1 MTPMTLLGLHH
12 VTAITG
18 DAPANLHFYRDVLGL
33 RLVKKTVNQDDVS
46 AYHLFYADTK
56 GTPGTDVT
64 FFDWPR
70 AAPHHP
76 GVSDISR
83 IGLRVPGGALGWW
96 LERLKEL
103 KVRHDAVADVG
114 GRPTLHL
121 SDPEGQRLALVA
133 TDEPPIPPAA
143 LPWTAGGVG
152 ASEAIHGLG
161 PITLTVRK
169 ADSTLAVLTE
179 ILRFSPISETEV
191 NGGRDLVLR
200 LGASGAA
207 GELRVEERRAL
218 PMTRQGRGGVHH
230 VAFRTTDDA
239 SQLEWLDRLQE
250 AGVPNSGIIDR
261 FYFRSLY
268 FREPN
273 GILFELATDGPGFS
287 ADEPVDSLGARLALP
302 PFLEPRRASIEA
314 GLVPLTST

>member
-1 MTPMTLLGLHH
+1 MSLLGLHH

-18 DAPANLHFYRDVLGL
+18 DAPANLRFYRNVLGL

-46 AYHLFYADTK
+46 AYHLFYADAK

-70 AAPHHP
+70 AAPHQP

-83 IGLRVPGGALGWW
+83 IGLRVPADALPSWEARFAEKGV
-96 LERLKEL
+96 K
-103 KVRHDAVADVG
+103 HDPVAPVA
-114 GRPTLHL
+114 GRPTLHFT
-121 SDPEGQRLALVA
+121 DPEGQRVALVA
-133 TDEPPIPPAA
+133 TDEPATPPASV
-143 LPWTAGGVG
+143 PWTAGGV
-152 ASEAIHGLG
+152 SEAAAIRGLG
-161 PITLTVRK
+161 PITVTVRK
-169 ADSTLAVLTE
+169 GDSTVGVLTE
-179 ILRFSPISETEV
+179 IMGFTPISETEV
-191 NGGRDLVLR
+191 DGGRDLVLR
-200 LGASGAA
+200 LGDAGAA

-218 PMTRQGRGGVHH
+218 PMARQGRGGVHH
-230 VAFRTTDDA
+230 VAFRTRDDT
-239 SQLEWLDRLQE
+239 SQKEWLDRLQRS
-250 AGVPNSGIIDR
+250 GVPNSGIIDR

-287 ADEPVDSLGARLALP
+287 ADESAESLGARLALP

-314 GLVPLTST
+314 GLVPL

>member
-1 MTPMTLLGLHH
+1 MTLLGLHH

-18 DAPANLHFYRDVLGL
+18 DAPANLRFYRDVLGL

-46 AYHLFYADTK
+46 AYHLFYADAK

-70 AAPHHP
+70 AAPHHA

-83 IGLRVPGGALGWW
+83 IGLRVPSGALASW
-96 LERLKEL
+96 EARLAEHGVK
-103 KVRHDAVADVG
+103 HDPVAPVA
-114 GRPTLHL
+114 GRATLQFT
-121 SDPEGQRLALVA
+121 DPEGQRLALVA
-133 TDEPPIPPAA
+133 TDEPAPPPAA
-143 LPWTAGGVG
+143 VPWTAGGV
-152 ASEAIHGLG
+152 SEAAAIRGLG
-161 PITLTVRK
+161 PISLTVRK
-169 ADSTLAVLTE
+169 ADSTVAVLTE
-179 ILRFSPISETEV
+179 IMGFTPISENEV
-191 NGGRDLVLR
+191 DGGRDLVLR
-200 LGASGAA
+200 LGDSGAA

-218 PMTRQGRGGVHH
+218 PVARQGRGGVHH
-230 VAFRTTDDA
+230 VAFRTQDDA
-239 SQLEWLDRLQE
+239 SQKEWLDRLQRS
-250 AGVPNSGIIDR
+250 GVPNSGIIDR

-287 ADEPVDSLGARLALP
+287 ADESAESLGAKLALP

-314 GLVPLTST
+314 GLVPL

>member
-1 MTPMTLLGLHH
+1 MTLLGLHH

-46 AYHLFYADTK
+46 AYHLFYADAN

-70 AAPHHP
+70 AVAHQA

-83 IGLRVPGGALGWW
+83 IGLRVPTGALPWW
-96 LERLKEL
+96 LERLAEL
-103 KVRHDAVADVG
+103 RVPHSAVVQVD

-121 SDPEGQRLALVA
+121 TDREGQRLALVA
-133 TDEPPIPPAA
+133 TDEPAIPPAA
-143 LPWTAGGVG
+143 VPWTGGGVVED
-152 ASEAIHGLG
+152 AAIRGLG
-161 PITLTVRK
+161 PVTLMVRT
-169 ADSTLAVLTE
+169 ADSTVAVLTE
-179 ILRFSPISETEV
+179 ILGFSAISEEEV
-191 NGGRDLVLR
+191 SGGRDLVLR

-207 GELRVEERRAL
+207 GELRVEERPAL

-239 SQLEWLDRLQE
+239 SQHEWLDRLQR

-261 FYFRSLY
+261 FYFHSLY

-314 GLVPLTST
+314 RLVPLTST

>member
-1 MTPMTLLGLHH
+1 MSLLGLHH

-18 DAPANLHFYRDVLGL
+18 DAPANLHFYRDLLGL

-46 AYHLFYADTK
+46 AYHLFYADAR

-70 AAPHHP
+70 AVVHQP

-83 IGLRVPGGALGWW
+83 IGLRVPDGALPWW
-96 LERLKEL
+96 EARFKENGIA
-103 KVRHDAVADVG
+103 HAAVVPVG
-114 GRPTLHL
+114 GRPTLPFT
-121 SDPEGQRLALVA
+121 DPEGQRLALVA
-133 TDEPPIPPAA
+133 TDEPAIPPAS
-143 LPWTAGGVG
+143 LPWTAGGVP
-152 ASEAIHGLG
+152 ENHAIRGLG
-161 PITLTVRK
+161 PVTLTVRK
-169 ADSTLAVLTE
+169 ADSSAALLTG
-179 ILRFSPISETEV
+179 ILGFSRVSEAEV
-191 NGGRDLVLR
+191 DGGRDLVLR
-200 LGASGAA
+200 IDGAGAA
-207 GELRVEERRAL
+207 GELRLEERRAL

-230 VAFRTTDDA
+230 VAFRTPDDA
-239 SQLEWLDRLQE
+239 SQIEWLDRLQRNDI
-250 AGVPNSGIIDR
+250 PNSGIIDR

-287 ADEPVDSLGARLALP
+287 ADEPTENLGARLALP

-314 GLVPLTST
+314 GLVPL

>member
-1 MTPMTLLGLHH
+1 MPLLGLHH

-70 AAPHHP
+70 AAPHQA

-83 IGLRVPGGALGWW
+83 IGLRVPGGALPFWEG
-96 LERLKEL
+96 RLAEHGVKHEP
-103 KVRHDAVADVG
+103 VMPVG
-114 GRPTLHL
+114 GRPTLHFT
-121 SDPEGQRLALVA
+121 DPEGQRLALVA
-133 TDEPPIPPAA
+133 TDEPATPPASV
-143 LPWTAGGVG
+143 PWTGGGV
-152 ASEAIHGLG
+152 SEDAAVRGLG

-169 ADSTLAVLTE
+169 ADATVAVLSE
-179 ILRFSPISETEV
+179 IMGFTGITETEV
-191 NGGRDLVLR
+191 DGGRDLVLR
-200 LGASGAA
+200 LGDAGAA

-218 PMTRQGRGGVHH
+218 PMVRQGRGGVHH
-230 VAFRTTDDA
+230 VAFRTHDDA
-239 SQLEWLDRLQE
+239 SQKEWLDRLQRS
-250 AGVPNSGIIDR
+250 GVPNSGIIDR

-287 ADEPVDSLGARLALP
+287 ADESAESLGAKLALP

-314 GLVPLTST
+314 GLVPL